1 MMSQFN
7 TRQLDVLNPASFFAE
22 GAGQF
27 IQTENVKRQI
37 GSQERMASM
46 DVESRMRA
54 EEARNELTAQEN
66 QKQRVFEWEKQ
77 QDLLRRQE
85 IMAREQRE
93 FETAQQQQLE
103 ERMLR
108 VQLLSQE
115 LTNARAAADAQA
127 ISRVQIE
134 LDNEFG
140 SIRKARDAADMARV
154 TLAARLAGL
163 DEQATERARQMYF
176 DESQKRAERLG
187 LVNQQA
193 VDYAEHVAQRLISS
207 GGQLVPGDM
216 PSTGELMF
224 SKDFGRDTKRV
235 EQFHARKG
243 LTNRIANIAADYERQ
258 LQSGK
263 YDESVLRASFARD
276 VANEVSLVGG
286 QLDPKRVEHLLGQNP
301 EAAAD
306 KVMGVLR
313 EYSIL
318 REVGSV
324 LEDFAAS
331 MGADAPEGAANMGVL
346 RSSVD
351 KVAGILREARS
362 PADAMRKIADLQME
376 GELSEE
382 AAVMALSVFEGL
394 ADHLGTEAE
403 GGTTPEAKNAAAFA
417 LTVRPLSSMATS
429 LLTAMNA
436 RRPSEEARLGELR
449 KSERGRLRGE
459 ALATSPVDEEL
470 ISALGEMGMGDLA
483 RQVSEG
489 GFDRDLLDLVGQ
501 RLTVEGRRVGE
512 QESRRRQE
520 LESRALRTRPE
531 PDLDEA
537 NRRVNEILDRM
548 FGRK

>member
-1 MMSQFN
+1 MSQFN

-77 QDLLRRQE
+77 QDLLKRQE

-163 DEQATERARQMYF
+163 DEQAAERARQMYL
-176 DESQKRAERLG
+176 DESKKRAERLG
-187 LVNQQA
+187 LMNQQA
-193 VDYAEHVAQRLISS
+193 VDYSGQVAQRLIRT

-224 SKDFGRDTKRV
+224 SKDFGRDMKRV
-235 EQFHARKG
+235 EQFHARRG
-243 LTNRIANIAADYERQ
+243 LTNRIAGIAADYERQ

-324 LEDFAAS
+324 LEDFVAS
-331 MGADAPEGAANMGVL
+331 MGADAPEGAANVGVL

-351 KVAGILREARS
+351 KVAGILRESRS

-382 AAVMALSVFEGL
+382 AAVLALSVFEGL